1 MAFDGCCTL
10 LSCVGNALAV
20 WDHIPS
26 DIRDLVYIEVQE
38 LRAGVTH
45 ELFKLWH

>member
-1 MAFDGCCTL
+1 MAFDGCRAL
-10 LSCVGNALAV
+10 FSSVGNALAV
-20 WDHIPS
+20 WDHIPA

-45 ELFKLWH
+45 ELLK